1 MAEQFSMTG
10 PGPMIVAA
18 SEDGSDVAGIAALL
32 IRFSDAVDQRRP
44 ADIAE
49 LFSLEGVF
57 RPGEKIIR
65 GRSAI
70 QAFYTARQLDERR
83 RTRHVWSNLFV
94 RTVGPKQAR
103 LEVVLTNYAFEPA
116 VSEVALQMRIGNVV
130 GRCESDEIGKWRF
143 AEHLYERI
151 FATSLPL
158 AGGAAEAP
166 RS

>member
-10 PGPMIVAA
+10 PMIAAA
-18 SEDGSDVAGIAALL
+18 SETGADVAGIAALL

-49 LFSLEGVF
+49 LFCLDGLF
-57 RPGEKIIR
+57 RPGEKSIR

-70 QAFYTARQLDERR
+70 QAFYTERLSDERR
-83 RTRHVWSNLFV
+83 RTRHLWSNLFV
-94 RTVGPKQAR
+94 RPIGPKQMR

-130 GRCESDEIGKWRF
+130 GRCETDDAGNWRF

-158 AGGAAEAP
+158 SGGTAEVP

>member
-1 MAEQFSMTG
+1 MAEQFSMS
-10 PGPMIVAA
+10 GPMIVAA
-18 SEDGSDVAGIAALL
+18 SADGSDVAGIAALL

-57 RPGEKIIR
+57 RPGEKSIC

-70 QAFYTARQLDERR
+70 QAFYTARQSDERR
-83 RTRHVWSNLFV
+83 RTRHLWSNLFV
-94 RTVGPKQAR
+94 RTVGPKQAQ

-130 GRCESDEIGKWRF
+130 GRCESDDSGNWRF
-143 AEHLYERI
+143 TEHLYQRI

-158 AGGAAEAP
+158 AGGTAEAP

>member
-1 MAEQFSMTG
+1 MT
-10 PGPMIVAA
+10 GPMIVAA

-44 ADIAE
+44 ADVAE

-57 RPGEKIIR
+57 QPGEKSIR

-70 QAFYTARQLDERR
+70 LAFYAARLSDERR
-83 RTRHVWSNLFV
+83 RTRHLWSNLFV
-94 RTVGPKQAR
+94 RPIDPWQAR
-103 LEVVLTNYAFEPA
+103 IEVVLTNYAFEPTA
-116 VSEVALQMRIGNVV
+116 SAVALQMRIGNVV
-130 GRCESDEIGKWRF
+130 GRCESDDAGDWRF

-158 AGGAAEAP
+158 AGGTAEAP

>member
-1 MAEQFSMTG
+1 MT
-10 PGPMIVAA
+10 GPMIVAA

-44 ADIAE
+44 ADVAE

-57 RPGEKIIR
+57 QPGEKSIR

-70 QAFYTARQLDERR
+70 LAFYAARFSDERR
-83 RTRHVWSNLFV
+83 RTRHLWSNLFV
-94 RTVGPKQAR
+94 RPIDPKQAR
-103 LEVVLTNYAFEPA
+103 IEVVLTNYAFEPT
-116 VSEVALQMRIGNVV
+116 VSAVALQMRIGNVV
-130 GRCESDEIGKWRF
+130 GRCESDDAGNWRF

-158 AGGAAEAP
+158 AGGTAEAP

>member
-1 MAEQFSMTG
+1 MAEQFSMS
-10 PGPMIVAA
+10 GPMIVAA
-18 SEDGSDVAGIAALL
+18 SADGSDVAGIAALL

-49 LFSLEGVF
+49 LFSPEGVF
-57 RPGEKIIR
+57 RPGEQSIR
-65 GRSAI
+65 GRPAI
-70 QAFYTARQLDERR
+70 QALYTARFADERR
-83 RTRHVWSNLFV
+83 RTRHLWSNLFV

-103 LEVVLTNYAFEPA
+103 LEVVLTNYAFEPT

-130 GRCESDEIGKWRF
+130 GVCESDDAGNWRF
-143 AEHLYERI
+143 TEHLYQRI

-158 AGGAAEAP
+158 AGGTAEVP

>member
-1 MAEQFSMTG
+1 
-10 PGPMIVAA
+10 MIVAA
-18 SEDGSDVAGIAALL
+18 SADGSDVGWIAALL

-49 LFSLEGVF
+49 LFSPEGVF
-57 RPGEKIIR
+57 RPGEQNIR

-70 QAFYTARQLDERR
+70 EALYTGRFADERR
-83 RTRHVWSNLFV
+83 RTRHLWSNLFV

-103 LEVVLTNYAFEPA
+103 LEVVLTNYAFEPT
-116 VSEVALQMRIGNVV
+116 VSEVALQMRIGNVTGV
-130 GRCESDEIGKWRF
+130 CESNDAGNWRF
-143 AEHLYERI
+143 TGHLYQRI

-158 AGGAAEAP
+158 AGGTAEVP